1 MEESG
6 DPPLGQQ
13 PGDATLPPGQGSTDA
28 ALPPVPMEP
37 LRERDPRELGG
48 FRMLGRLGY
57 GGMGVAYLAE
67 QDGTWAVVKV
77 VRSDLSDSSTFRAR
91 LVRELEAMRRA
102 TGPHTAAVLASDLD
116 ADPAWF
122 AMEYIPG
129 ANLGRDIPERGPLSG
144 SDLDAFAHGLA
155 DALAHVHAVGVIHR
169 DLKPSNVM
177 MSPTGPRLIDFGIAG
192 MEEGTHLTR
201 TGSIVGSTGWLA
213 PEQVTGDP
221 VSFATDVH
229 AWALC
234 VLFAATGN
242 PPFGADTSTA
252 AMYRV
257 LETTPDIPAS
267 IGQPLRDLLTG
278 AVAKDPAYRPSMDQV
293 TAALRTGTTAG
304 WAPPAPAARARTASA
319 VPPAPQPRTRPAWL
333 VPAAIAAVAIIAV
346 ALVGIAARGTNNA
359 PAASPTQPA
368 PSAPAAQAASTA
380 ASPPVSPSASPS
392 ASATPEPTY
401 AVKVSYAGD
410 AIPDKTFTGTLGWT
424 FDVCSPDPAL
434 AAPKTTAAIRMYA
447 DRDGTWKPI
456 TAKPNTTKGGR
467 CGPKGINVTIDHL
480 EPPTGL
486 TPDWTPCRKYRVV
499 IPETPNFRKSN
510 VDLCIQAR
518 AT

>member
-1 MEESG
+1 MEASGESG
-6 DPPLGQQ
+6 AD
-13 PGDATLPPGQGSTDA
+13 S
-28 ALPPVPMEP
+28 PMP

-67 QDGTWAVVKV
+67 RDGVRSVVKV
-77 VRSDLSDSSTFRAR
+77 VRSDLSDSPTFRAR

-102 TGPHTAAVLASDLD
+102 AGPHTAAVLASDLD

-129 ANLGRDIPERGPLSG
+129 ANLARDIPERGSLSG
-144 SDLDAFAHGLA
+144 SDLDAFALNLA

-221 VSFATDVH
+221 VTFATDVH

-234 VLFAATGN
+234 VLFAATGT

-257 LETTPDIPAS
+257 LETAPDIPAG

-278 AVAKDPAYRPSMDQV
+278 AVAKDPAYRPSLDQV
-293 TAALRTGTTAG
+293 TASLRTGTTEG
-304 WAPPAPAARARTASA
+304 WAPPAPAAGARTTAP
-319 VPPAPQPRTRPAWL
+319 PPAATQQRNRPPWL
-333 VPAAIAAVAIIAV
+333 IPAAIAAVGIIAF
-346 ALVGIAARGTNNA
+346 ALVGIAARGANNP
-359 PAASPTQPA
+359 PAATPAQPTPSTIPA
-368 PSAPAAQAASTA
+368 EAASTP
-380 ASPPVSPSASPS
+380 ASAPGAPS
-392 ASATPEPTY
+392 ASATPAPTY
-401 AVKVSYAGD
+401 GVKVSYADD
-410 AIPDKTFTGTLGWT
+410 AIPGKTFNGTLGWT
-424 FDVCSPDPAL
+424 FDVCSYDPAI
-434 AAPKTTAAIRMYA
+434 AALKTTAAIRMYA
-447 DRDGTWKPI
+447 NRNGTWKPV
-456 TAKPNTTKGGR
+456 TAKPKAIKRGR
-467 CGPKGINVTIDHL
+467 CGPGGLNLLIDHV
-480 EPPTGL
+480 EPSTGL

-499 IPETPNFRKSN
+499 IPETANFRKSN
-510 VDLCIQAR
+510 VDLCVRAR